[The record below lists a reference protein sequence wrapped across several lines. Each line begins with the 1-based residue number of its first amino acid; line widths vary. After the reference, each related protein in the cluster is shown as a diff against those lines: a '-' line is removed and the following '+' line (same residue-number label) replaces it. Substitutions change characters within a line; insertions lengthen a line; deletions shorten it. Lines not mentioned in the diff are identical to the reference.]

1 MSPFGIKGFNK
12 YLSFV
17 SDVYLDEPNT
27 FYILKDSQYLPVE
40 IIFQIYKNKKILK
53 VNNNSDRNQANLYT
67 NYELYLDRSAL
78 RKPNADEYYHL
89 DLIGLKV
96 YDVNNNFI
104 GVIDEITNN
113 NNLDYLKIK
122 HNDNFLII
130 PFTKKNVNKIELR
143 KKKLFLYQK
152 SYDF

>member
-1 MSPFGIKGFNK
+1 M
-12 YLSFV
+12 
-17 SDVYLDEPNT
+17 
-27 FYILKDSQYLPVE
+27 
-40 IIFQIYKNKKILK
+40 K

-67 NYELYLDRSAL
+67 NYELYLDRSIL
-78 RKPNADEYYHL
+78 KKTNTDEYYHL

-104 GVIDEITNN
+104 GVIDEINNN

-122 HNDNFLII
+122 HNDNFFII

-143 KKKLFLYQK
+143 LKKLFLYQK
-152 SYDF
+152 

>member
-1 MSPFGIKGFNK
+1 MSPFGIRGFNK

-17 SDVYLDEPNT
+17 SDYYLDEPNT
-27 FYILKDSQYLPVE
+27 FYILKDSQYLQVD
-40 IIFQIYKNKKILK
+40 IIFQTYKNKKILK
-53 VNNNSDRNQANLYT
+53 VNNNSDRNQANHYT
-67 NYELYLDRSAL
+67 NYELYLDRSIL
-78 RKPNADEYYHL
+78 KKTNTDEYYHL

-104 GVIDEITNN
+104 GVIDEINNN

-143 KKKLFLYQK
+143 LKKLFLYQK
-152 SYDF
+152 

>member
-1 MSPFGIKGFNK
+1 M
-12 YLSFV
+12 
-17 SDVYLDEPNT
+17 
-27 FYILKDSQYLPVE
+27 
-40 IIFQIYKNKKILK
+40 K
-53 VNNNSDRNQANLYT
+53 VNNISDRNQANLYT

-78 RKPNADEYYHL
+78 KKTNTDEYYHL

-104 GVIDEITNN
+104 GVIDEINNN

-122 HNDNFLII
+122 HNDNFFTI

-143 KKKLFLYQK
+143 LKKLFLYQK
-152 SYDF
+152 

>member
-1 MSPFGIKGFNK
+1 M
-12 YLSFV
+12 
-17 SDVYLDEPNT
+17 
-27 FYILKDSQYLPVE
+27 
-40 IIFQIYKNKKILK
+40 K
-53 VNNNSDRNQANLYT
+53 VNNNSDRNKANLYT

-78 RKPNADEYYHL
+78 KKTNTNEYYHL

-104 GVIDEITNN
+104 GVIDEIKNN
-113 NNLDYLKIK
+113 DNLDYLKIK

-143 KKKLFLYQK
+143 LKKLILHQK
-152 SYDF
+152 

>member
-1 MSPFGIKGFNK
+1 MSPFGIRGFNK

-17 SDVYLDEPNT
+17 SDYYLDEPNT
-27 FYILKDSQYLPVE
+27 FYILKDSQYLQVD
-40 IIFQIYKNKKILK
+40 IIFQTYKNKKILK
-53 VNNNSDRNQANLYT
+53 VNNNSDRNQANHYT
-67 NYELYLDRSAL
+67 NYELYLERSIL
-78 RKPNADEYYHL
+78 KKTNTDEYYHL

-104 GVIDEITNN
+104 GVIDEINNN

-130 PFTKKNVNKIELR
+130 PFTKKNINKIELR
-143 KKKLFLYQK
+143 LKKLFLYK
-152 SYDF
+152 I